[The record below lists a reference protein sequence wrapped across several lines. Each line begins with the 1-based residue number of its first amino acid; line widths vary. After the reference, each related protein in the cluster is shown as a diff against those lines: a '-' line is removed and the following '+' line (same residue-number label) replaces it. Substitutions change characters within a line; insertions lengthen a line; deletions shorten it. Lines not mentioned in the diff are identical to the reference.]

1 MEKGKKREEIYVT
14 FKQGFIL
21 ENMLEALNTK
31 DERIKRVALKN
42 MKPVNL
48 NMEDYREDV
57 EFLKIEHATEDSDGN
72 IVRNEKTGTYKMSKA
87 NEIAFGKKHKEML
100 KKTFK
105 MVPTYFPVVS
115 FFLSATPLT
124 LVGLA
129 PLLDDKFEDELFK
142 LQESKRLAEE
152 LKADKT
158 RQIPK

>member
-1 MEKGKKREEIYVT
+1 MEKGKEKKVIKLNEQIDVT
-14 FKQGFIL
+14 YKEGMIL

-42 MKPVNL
+42 MKPIHS

-57 EFLKIEHATEDSDGN
+57 EFLKIEFATEDSDGN
-72 IVRNEKTGTYKMSKA
+72 IVRNEETGTYKMSKA
-87 NEIAFGKKHKEML
+87 NEILFGKKHKEML

-115 FFLSATPLT
+115 FFLSATPLV

-129 PLLDDKFEDELFK
+129 PLLSDKFEDELFK
-142 LQESKRLAEE
+142 LQESKRLESE
-152 LKADKT
+152 KEK
-158 RQIPK
+158 K